1 MSAHSIKPQDVLV
14 ACQLAI
20 LGNKPATHA
29 WLSETL
35 HLSSSTVFASLKSLK
50 FAKLVTTSGS
60 GPRVAGQRLLEFLV
74 YGVPTLYYPQKTEIV
89 RGVATAVF
97 SPHFRERFTAG
108 KDLPVVWPYSK
119 GKETGEGL
127 VPLYP
132 SIPIACSKNPDLYQL
147 MATIEILRIGKARE
161 KDAAISYLEELF
173 DVLLPTAGNARPS
186 ENATVQ
192 TTQGDNR

>member
-1 MSAHSIKPQDVLV
+1 MPVHSIKPQDVLV

-20 LGNKPATHA
+20 LGNKTQTHA

-50 FAKLVTTSGS
+50 LAKLVTASGA
-60 GPRVAGQRLLEFLV
+60 GPKVVGQKLLEFLV
-74 YGVPTLYYPQKTEIV
+74 YGVPTIYYPQKTEVV

-97 SPHFRERFTAG
+97 SPHFRERFTTD

-132 SIPIACSKNPDLYQL
+132 SIPIACSKSLDLYQL

-161 KDAAISYLEELF
+161 KDAAISYLEDFFEAS
-173 DVLLPTAGNARPS
+173 LPAAGNVSGRR
-186 ENATVQ
+186 ENQ
-192 TTQGDNR
+192 PIQGDKS